1 MLLSLLTP
9 GCMEVLDPVVEP
21 RAALTAAPLSIQA
34 GEMVTF
40 DARDSVANEG
50 VITEFEWDF
59 GDGTRTSTLV
69 GYTSHRYA
77 THGTFMVTLTVH
89 NDGGGTD
96 MTTATVSVNGAPVIV
111 LEIPDGVRAGDA
123 VILDASASSDPEGGG
138 LAFEWDLDRSMD
150 SDGDGDT
157 RNDVDASTAEVLLPT
172 QRSGALSGTLTVR
185 DGSGGA
191 ASMEWM
197 VNVSTRTFDVR
208 WEVTTLTWTWDEYLD
223 QGAEWSEIIE
233 PGAEGRVLNL
243 EADLVLDQEVLL
255 PPDNFTLRLVV
266 PSSGWAESARTSP
279 GNITQNQETSARIEA
294 ADLNPRGDAGQMS
307 ADTREQLLDRLLGNN
322 SARWGQ
328 GNWTVS
334 VTADQADPDAV
345 VDVVPLPDPDPGNDW
360 TLEMVVRIE
369 VPVITELVT

>member
-1 MLLSLLTP
+1 M
-9 GCMEVLDPVVEP
+9 
-21 RAALTAAPLSIQA
+21 
-34 GEMVTF
+34 
-40 DARDSVANEG
+40 
-50 VITEFEWDF
+50 
-59 GDGTRTSTLV
+59 
-69 GYTSHRYA
+69 
-77 THGTFMVTLTVH
+77 
-89 NDGGGTD
+89 
-96 MTTATVSVNGAPVIV
+96 
-111 LEIPDGVRAGDA
+111 
-123 VILDASASSDPEGGG
+123 
-138 LAFEWDLDRSMD
+138 
-150 SDGDGDT
+150 
-157 RNDVDASTAEVLLPT
+157 DASTAEVLLPT

-191 ASMEWM
+191 ASTEWM

-233 PGAEGRVLNL
+233 PGAEGRVLSL
-243 EADLVLDQEVLL
+243 EADLVLDQELLL

-328 GNWTVS
+328 GTGPSRCLRTKPTPTPSSMSYRSPTPTQGTIGPSRWS
-334 VTADQADPDAV
+334 SAS
-345 VDVVPLPDPDPGNDW
+345 
-360 TLEMVVRIE
+360 RSR
-369 VPVITELVT
+369 